1 MNKINQVGK
10 AYERPWGTYKTIA
23 MQPGFQTKLITVNA
37 GGQLSLQSH
46 EHRAEHWVVVAG
58 DPTITV
64 DDDVNT
70 YHVGE
75 HVHIPKQAKHRL
87 ENHSDAEVIIVEV
100 QVGDYLG
107 EDDIVR
113 YDDIYGRS

>member
-1 MNKINQVGK
+1 VINQIGK
-10 AYERPWGTYKTIA
+10 IYERPWGTYKTIE
-23 MQPGFQTKLITVNA
+23 MQPGFQAKVITVNP
-37 GGQLSLQSH
+37 GGSLSLQSH

-58 DPTITV
+58 LPAITL
-64 DDDVNT
+64 DKHRDT

-75 HVHIPKQAKHRL
+75 HIYIPKQAKHRL
-87 ENHSDAEVIIVEV
+87 ENHSKTPVVIIEI

-113 YDDIYGRS
+113 YEDVYGRN